1 VDSEKQDIDLKPAAF
16 DYHRP
21 ETIGDAL
28 ALLKEVG
35 EDGKILAGGQSLM
48 PLMNFRLAQPAH
60 LIDINFIDGLDYVR
74 SEKGVT
80 KIGCLA
86 RQSAVLQEPVVRQRC
101 PLLAEA
107 LGYVGYEQIRN
118 RGTVCGSLAH
128 ADPAAELPAV
138 MLALDGSLTV
148 ASATGKRE
156 VAAREFFRSYLTT
169 ALGSDEMVLE
179 ATIPEMLPY
188 AGWSFTEFA
197 RRFGDFAI
205 VGVAVLLLREQDRIS
220 DARIALTGVGDKPW
234 REPRIE
240 QKVVG
245 EKGSNDIFA
254 KVADE
259 VGHGIEPSSDIHAT
273 ASYRRSLAR
282 VLTKRALAE
291 AWNRAHKTQL
301 EASSPLKE
309 EE

>member
-1 VDSEKQDIDLKPAAF
+1 MKPADF
-16 DYHRP
+16 KYHRP
-21 ETIGDAL
+21 RSIDEGLSLLQEFGD
-28 ALLKEVG
+28 E
-35 EDGKILAGGQSLM
+35 GKILAGGQSLI
-48 PLMNFRLAQPAH
+48 PLMNFRLAQPSY

-74 SEKGVT
+74 SEGGAL

-86 RQSAVLQEPVVRQRC
+86 RQSRLLDNPLIRERC
-101 PLLAEA
+101 PLLADS
-107 LGYVGYEQIRN
+107 LSYVGYEQTRN
-118 RGTVCGSLAH
+118 RGTLCGSLAH

-169 ALGSDEMVLE
+169 VLGSDEMVLE

-234 REPRIE
+234 RDRKLEE
-240 QKVVG
+240 MMLG
-245 EKGSNDIFA
+245 EKGGNDIFTR
-254 KVADE
+254 VADE
-259 VGHGIEPSSDIHAT
+259 VRSSIEPSSDIHAS
-273 ASYRRSLAR
+273 ASYRRSLAG

-291 AWNRAHKTQL
+291 AWNKHTTRN
-301 EASSPLKE
+301 
-309 EE
+309 

>member
-1 VDSEKQDIDLKPAAF
+1 
-16 DYHRP
+16 
-21 ETIGDAL
+21 
-28 ALLKEVG
+28 
-35 EDGKILAGGQSLM
+35 
-48 PLMNFRLAQPAH
+48 MNFRLAQPAH
-60 LIDINFIDGLDYVR
+60 LIDINFIDGLNYIR

-156 VAAREFFRSYLTT
+156 VAAQDFFQSYLTT
-169 ALGSDEMVLE
+169 DLSSDEIVVE
-179 ATIPEMLPY
+179 ASIPETSSKM
-188 AGWSFTEFA
+188 GWSFTEFA

-205 VGVAVLLLREQDRIS
+205 VGVAVLLVRDREQIT
-220 DARIALTGVGDKPW
+220 DARIALTGVGDKKWSVKW
-234 REPRIE
+234 RF
-240 QKVVG
+240 
-245 EKGSNDIFA
+245 ST
-254 KVADE
+254 
-259 VGHGIEPSSDIHAT
+259 PST
-273 ASYRRSLAR
+273 
-282 VLTKRALAE
+282 
-291 AWNRAHKTQL
+291 
-301 EASSPLKE
+301 
-309 EE
+309 